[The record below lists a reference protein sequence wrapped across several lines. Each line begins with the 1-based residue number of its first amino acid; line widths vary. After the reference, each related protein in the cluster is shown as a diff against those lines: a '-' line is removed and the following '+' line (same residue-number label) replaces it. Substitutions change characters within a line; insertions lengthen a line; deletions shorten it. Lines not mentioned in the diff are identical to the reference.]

1 MENNHPISEI
11 LNVSLENLKGLVD
24 SNTVIGNPIEVDDV
38 TIIPISK
45 VNFGFATGGSE
56 LPTAKPNTPF
66 GGGSGGGV
74 TITPVGFLSV
84 SHGEVRMVQPQT
96 ADNTADRI
104 VNIVPDLLDKIAVL
118 AGKKK
123 DPAEAKDA
131 PEETPDA

>member
-11 LNVSLENLKGLVD
+11 LNVSLDNLKGLVD
-24 SNTVIGNPIEVDDV
+24 SNTVIGDPIVVQDV

-45 VNFGFATGGSE
+45 VSFGFATGGSE
-56 LPTAKPNTPF
+56 LPTKKPNTPF

-74 TITPVGFLSV
+74 TITPVCFLTV

-104 VNIVPDLLDKIAVL
+104 VNAVPDLLDRIATL
-118 AGKKK
+118 AGKKTPK
-123 DPAEAKDA
+123 DEPAEPVE
-131 PEETPDA
+131 PEEQA

>member
-24 SNTVIGNPIEVDDV
+24 SNTVIGNPIVVDDV

-104 VNIVPDLLDKIAVL
+104 VNIVPELLDKIAVL

-123 DPAEAKDA
+123 DPSETKDA
-131 PEETPDA
+131 PEETPGA